1 MTMTA
6 EYGSPDFRDASRS
19 AGGRIRWREYDSPAA
34 LAHDVAARVGA
45 DLARAVAARGGANL
59 VLPGGRTPR
68 PFYRALA
75 RAAVPWAAVT
85 VIPSD
90 ERWVPAEDPRSNLG
104 AIAAAFAGT
113 AAAAARLAGL
123 YDPTAESPAEALA
136 TVRERLA
143 ACPPPHDWVIL
154 GMGADGH
161 VASLFPGIS
170 PVLAAGDLVAAP
182 PAPRPAGTAEARVS
196 LGLRSLCAAHRIG
209 LLITGARKRR
219 VLEQA
224 LAETTDSPLPVRL
237 LAEAAP
243 TLVVFWAPEANDRL
257 EGDRS

>member
-6 EYGSPDFRDASRS
+6 EKGSPDFRDAGRPPGSRVC
-19 AGGRIRWREYDSPAA
+19 WREYDSPAA
-34 LAHDVAARVGA
+34 LADKLAARVTA
-45 DLARAVAARGGANL
+45 DLARAVAARGAACL

-68 PFYRALA
+68 PFYEALA
-75 RAAVPWAAVT
+75 RAAIPWESVT

-113 AAAAARLAGL
+113 AAAAGRLVRL
-123 YDPTAESPAEALA
+123 YDPAFSAPAEALA
-136 TVRERLA
+136 AIRERLA
-143 ACPPPHDWVIL
+143 LCPPPYDWVIL

-161 VASLFPGIS
+161 VASLFPGIL
-170 PVLAAGDLVAAP
+170 PAVAAGDLVAAP
-182 PAPRPAGTAEARVS
+182 PAPRPAGMAEARIS
-196 LGLRSLCAAHRIG
+196 LGLSRLCDTRRIG

-224 LAETTDSPLPVRL
+224 LTETTDSPLPVRL
-237 LAEAAP
+237 LAEAAG
-243 TLVVFWAPEANDRL
+243 TLTVFWAPEAKDRQ
-257 EGDRS
+257 EGDES